1 LWCATLSRKRGDKVI
16 WTPEL
21 DERLIL
27 LRKSLS
33 QRSVAERLTQEF
45 GITITRDMVRHREEA
60 IRRGEHIRSE
70 GNLFPDYAY
79 TAHKNFTHIDE
90 KLERMRE
97 IYDTF
102 AGKKCF
108 ILSFS
113 DLHSPLIDFV
123 MIDHVLKKYQPI
135 IEQKRR
141 EGYVIIILLNGDIFD
156 FSQMS
161 KFAKGKHRINVK
173 EEIKLAQEL
182 INVCCQIADY
192 CVALLGNHDAR
203 LYQYIARLAEKDPEV
218 IEYMEEKLDPL
229 KEIEHKNF
237 MYINHIELQI
247 GGMVFVH
254 PFTFSK
260 VAMRTAQNVKNAILA
275 NRDMMPNPQK
285 IQGICMGHTHQVG
298 YYLENGVLLIEQG
311 HASHDPDYRLE
322 RKTDRKWVKGYAVI
336 QLDENGDIDLEETR
350 AIPYVERKE
359 ALA

>member
-1 LWCATLSRKRGDKVI
+1 MYD
-16 WTPEL
+16 
-21 DERLIL
+21 
-27 LRKSLS
+27 
-33 QRSVAERLTQEF
+33 
-45 GITITRDMVRHREEA
+45 
-60 IRRGEHIRSE
+60 
-70 GNLFPDYAY
+70 
-79 TAHKNFTHIDE
+79 AHKRFTFVDE
-90 KLERMRE
+90 KRERMRE

-102 AGKKCF
+102 VGKKCF

-113 DLHSPLIDFV
+113 DLHSPLIDFAMIERILRKYERV
-123 MIDHVLKKYQPI
+123 MAQKK
-135 IEQKRR
+135 E
-141 EGYVIIILLNGDIFD
+141 EGYTTIILLNGDIFD

-161 KFAKGKHRINVK
+161 KFAKGKNRINIK
-173 EEIKLAQEL
+173 EEIKLAKEL
-182 INVCCQIADY
+182 IHVCCKMADY

-203 LYQYIARLAEKDPEV
+203 LYQYIARLAEKDPEI

-229 KEIEHKNF
+229 KEIQHPNF
-237 MYINHIELQI
+237 LYINHIELQI

-322 RKTDRKWVKGYAVI
+322 RKTDRRWVKGYAII

-350 AIPYVERKE
+350 AVPYVDKERVVV
-359 ALA
+359 